1 MVANQI
7 YYLPYSKPFQMQLMY
22 SETKE
27 LVCIANNLFAFF
39 LLFFTKNHYFRPVV
53 THVYE
58 KVKLMLDVNVSA
70 L

>member
-7 YYLPYSKPFQMQLMY
+7 YYLFKPFQMQLMY
-22 SETKE
+22 SEAKE
-27 LVCIANNLFAFF
+27 FVCITNNLFAFS
-39 LLFFTKNHYFRPVV
+39 FFVSFFFYYFFRPVV

-58 KVKLMLDVNVSA
+58 TVKLMLDVNVSA